1 MPHDWSTAMSAATPT
16 GYIQFFYAVDVAEA
30 VNLRALGDLLGG
42 TTRATPLVPRS
53 TAPAYLQY
61 QQAPIV
67 IDGDAIG
74 IPDAEGGRARFKV
87 FDYGVVSV
95 ALRRAF
101 SDDWA
106 GVVRLVADQMSDGA
120 LRRAAEGA
128 CTEFVHRIGRALTRP
143 QRGTLSED
151 YFVVAVHDTGMSSEE
166 LLRVRG
172 AEVAQMVVGEREP
185 LSSQEREE
193 VLRHRMSYLEG
204 DLLVPA
210 WSAAFLYDGNA
221 GAESTLDILEF
232 ANSQLLEFRY
242 YDLRLDADLTRIYAE
257 LQAARPYGTAI
268 GRRYERPARQLHSLF
283 IEVSELAERTE
294 NALKFIGDA
303 HAARLFALV
312 AARLGLSAWKESV
325 RDKLEMLDSI
335 YRFTVEQSAMARGH
349 MLELT
354 IVLILVFE
362 LALVFL
368 GVLA

>member
-1 MPHDWSTAMSAATPT
+1 MSAATPT
-16 GYIQFFYAVDVAEA
+16 GYLLFFYAVDVAEA
-30 VNLRALGDLLGG
+30 VNLPALNDLLGG

-74 IPDAEGGRARFKV
+74 IPDAEGFRARFKV

-95 ALRRAF
+95 ALRREF
-101 SDDWA
+101 SGDWA
-106 GVVRLVADQMSDGA
+106 DLVRLVADLMSDDA
-120 LRRAAEGA
+120 LGRAAERA
-128 CTEFVHRIGRALTRP
+128 CTEFVRRIGRALTRP
-143 QRGTLSED
+143 QTGTLSED
-151 YFVVAVHDTGMSSEE
+151 YLVVAVNDTCMSGEE

-172 AEVAQMVVGEREP
+172 AEVAQMVVGEGEP
-185 LSSQEREE
+185 LSTQEREE
-193 VLRHRMSYLEG
+193 ILRHRMSYLEG

-210 WSAAFLYDGNA
+210 WSAAFLYGGNA

-242 YDLRLDADLTRIYAE
+242 YDQRLDADLTRIYVE
-257 LQAARPYGTAI
+257 LQAARPYGIVI
-268 GRRYERPARQLHSLF
+268 GRRYERTARQLHSLF
-283 IEVSELAERTE
+283 IEVSELTERTE

-303 HAARLFALV
+303 HVARLFALV
-312 AARLGLSAWKESV
+312 AARLGLSAWKASV

-335 YRFTVEQSAMARGH
+335 YRFTVEQSAMTRGH
-349 MLELT
+349 ILELT

-362 LALVFL
+362 LALVFM